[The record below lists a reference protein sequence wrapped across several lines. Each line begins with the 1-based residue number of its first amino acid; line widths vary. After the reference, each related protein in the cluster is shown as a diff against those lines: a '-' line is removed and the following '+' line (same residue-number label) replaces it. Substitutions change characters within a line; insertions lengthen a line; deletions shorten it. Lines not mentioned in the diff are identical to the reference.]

1 MTHLSFHQILML
13 AVMSA
18 VVITLRAF
26 PFLIFRGGQQK
37 LPPLLDYLGKV
48 LTAAAIAMLCVY
60 SLASL
65 CDFSDPD
72 YARLLYALPAT
83 VVTIF
88 LQLAVRNPMVSICG
102 GTACYMLLLHFHFLL

>member
-1 MTHLSFHQILML
+1 MIFI
-13 AVMSA
+13 MSA
-18 VVITLRAF
+18 VVIALRAL
-26 PFLIFRGGQQK
+26 PFLVFRGGQQK

-65 CDFSDPD
+65 CDFSNPD

-83 VVTIF
+83 IATIF

-102 GTACYMLLLHFHFLL
+102 GTACYMLMLHFL

>member
-1 MTHLSFHQILML
+1 MIFI
-13 AVMSA
+13 MSV
-18 VVITLRAF
+18 VVITLRAL

-65 CDFSDPD
+65 CDFSDPN
-72 YARLLYALPAT
+72 YSRLLYALPAT
-83 VVTIF
+83 VVTI
-88 LQLAVRNPMVSICG
+88 LLRLSARNPMLSICG
-102 GTACYMLLLHFHFLL
+102 GTACYMLLLRFL